1 MNTFKTIVQKLKELP
16 VLQFPM
22 KKYIR
27 GSQSDV
33 VEIVVEENFWPNVR
47 KFIITEDP
55 IARIMKVIC
64 SVCWDELDVTCI
76 TFPNDKLEVGLVAP
90 CGHIMCRAC
99 WPRETFDSLHTIYE
113 GCQIKVETMK
123 SLRQAWR
130 KPETTDQLNPT
141 SNMVTALETTRN
153 DFPDGVKIWH
163 SPEDAGL
170 DICFIHG
177 LSGNRDK
184 TWTAPGQPN
193 PWPAELLPSRLSKAR
208 LLTYGY
214 DAYVLKKSVS
224 STNRLVDHANNLLHD
239 LAAERASSGIVN
251 RPLIFVVHS
260 FGGIVCKTALIV
272 SRQNPESHLGQI
284 SNYTRGIVFLGT
296 PHRGSW
302 AADWAKIPAW
312 ALGQVKSTNRNI
324 LDVLQINNQYL
335 EFIQTSFLSMLR
347 DLDKKGRPLQI
358 SCFFEELPMPGIG
371 TIVSKESASLEGYS
385 VFSIHANHSDMAK
398 FGSAEESGFKRLLGE
413 LVRWDAMLGT
423 GDSTISPVAELESNG
438 KTPNATSSL
447 QTTTGHIFN
456 ASGGTQ
462 HNNTG
467 AGNQFFGN
475 FDGPV
480 YFEDQSRERRKAQV
494 LKRLATSPY
503 RGRKDRN
510 PSAVQGTCEWFIS
523 HHLYHEWLGQE
534 ASKILW
540 VSADPGCGKSVLVK
554 HLVDSVI
561 QTTASRK
568 VCYFFFKDDFADQKS
583 LLSAL
588 SSILQQ
594 LFMLDTALLSD
605 EILLQ
610 FDANGQWL
618 AVSFVELWQILIKV
632 ADSNHDTEI
641 ICLIDAVDE
650 CNEQERRQLFRALCE
665 LCGSKKTRNLKFL
678 ITSRPYRE
686 IGMGFKPLENLNLP
700 VIHLSG
706 ESDSEMT
713 KIVKEIDIA
722 IRERVK
728 AIAVQQSLTD
738 DEQLILITRLLSV
751 RNRTYLWA
759 HLTLDLIERQL
770 DISKEKIINITSHLP
785 QNVNEAYER
794 IMCRTFS
801 KDKATRMLHLIIAAD
816 RPLTVGEMIVAL
828 ELQRHH
834 QSIDDIEIEPEDRF
848 REKIRDICGLVTV
861 SESRIFL
868 LHQTVKEF
876 LISIDHAEPTR
887 LSWKYSISEQDPNLT
902 LTYLN
907 RKDKTYQRSALS
919 WAAGNGHDGVV
930 GRLIRGLSI
939 GPRSWK
945 IILRNGANINQ
956 FDSDNRTPITYAIWN
971 GHISVVRRLVVAG
984 AWVDVPDV
992 LGATPTSY
1000 AVRNKDF
1007 GIKIL
1012 VVRENVPSNANHRE
1026 GEKLLLSAAKYGHI
1040 HVVRVLLEAKET
1052 NVNLKDDE
1060 GWTPLMW
1067 AINYRHNGIV
1077 KLLLAHGADVDI
1089 RDRAGMSPFDFATR
1103 YGQFEVAKLIMQTG
1117 RADVNRPDLDGLT
1130 PLHQAARWK
1139 QDDITQLIL
1148 KTGVAKVNA
1157 RVGWQDP
1164 AYSWVIRYSSCSTL
1178 KLMFDLYDDKLCI
1191 QDCTQTILATD
1202 KEWADKD
1209 WVDKLKIV
1217 LRSRKID
1224 VNLGDDKGETILH
1237 KAVKKRSYRIIKEL
1251 LATENAPTNSR
1262 DSRGLTPLAL
1272 ACLTLDSDAIS
1283 SFSAA
1288 DSVDPNIADTN
1299 GYTPLHH
1306 AVQEHSVPITSA
1318 LIATA
1323 KVKVDM
1329 KNRDGRTPLSLACL
1343 KGDTALAKCFL
1354 HNCQVDINTQDRYG
1368 RTPAHN
1374 CVWVEDVNMLR
1385 LILQTDQ
1392 VNLNA
1397 VDKQRCTPLLL
1408 AVRHSKW
1415 NMAFPLLDYEQAVNM
1430 KDQNGKTALV
1440 WAIIHGQ
1447 SGIVRQLISLKQTD
1461 LNVRDEEGLT
1471 PLSHAAQQGNEEIV
1485 RILLEKLGIDVDA
1498 KDNNGMTALVHAAK
1512 KGHLGVVDL
1521 LLEGGKA
1528 NTWIRDESG
1537 MTPMALA
1544 SA

>member
-1 MNTFKTIVQKLKELP
+1 
-16 VLQFPM
+16 
-22 KKYIR
+22 
-27 GSQSDV
+27 
-33 VEIVVEENFWPNVR
+33 
-47 KFIITEDP
+47 
-55 IARIMKVIC
+55 
-64 SVCWDELDVTCI
+64 
-76 TFPNDKLEVGLVAP
+76 
-90 CGHIMCRAC
+90 
-99 WPRETFDSLHTIYE
+99 
-113 GCQIKVETMK
+113 
-123 SLRQAWR
+123 
-130 KPETTDQLNPT
+130 
-141 SNMVTALETTRN
+141 
-153 DFPDGVKIWH
+153 
-163 SPEDAGL
+163 
-170 DICFIHG
+170 
-177 LSGNRDK
+177 
-184 TWTAPGQPN
+184 
-193 PWPAELLPSRLSKAR
+193 
-208 LLTYGY
+208 
-214 DAYVLKKSVS
+214 
-224 STNRLVDHANNLLHD
+224 
-239 LAAERASSGIVN
+239 
-251 RPLIFVVHS
+251 
-260 FGGIVCKTALIV
+260 
-272 SRQNPESHLGQI
+272 
-284 SNYTRGIVFLGT
+284 
-296 PHRGSW
+296 
-302 AADWAKIPAW
+302 
-312 ALGQVKSTNRNI
+312 
-324 LDVLQINNQYL
+324 
-335 EFIQTSFLSMLR
+335 
-347 DLDKKGRPLQI
+347 
-358 SCFFEELPMPGIG
+358 
-371 TIVSKESASLEGYS
+371 
-385 VFSIHANHSDMAK
+385 
-398 FGSAEESGFKRLLGE
+398 
-413 LVRWDAMLGT
+413 
-423 GDSTISPVAELESNG
+423 
-438 KTPNATSSL
+438 
-447 QTTTGHIFN
+447 
-456 ASGGTQ
+456 
-462 HNNTG
+462 
-467 AGNQFFGN
+467 
-475 FDGPV
+475 
-480 YFEDQSRERRKAQV
+480 
-494 LKRLATSPY
+494 
-503 RGRKDRN
+503 
-510 PSAVQGTCEWFIS
+510 
-523 HHLYHEWLGQE
+523 
-534 ASKILW
+534 
-540 VSADPGCGKSVLVK
+540 
-554 HLVDSVI
+554 
-561 QTTASRK
+561 
-568 VCYFFFKDDFADQKS
+568 
-583 LLSAL
+583 
-588 SSILQQ
+588 
-594 LFMLDTALLSD
+594 
-605 EILLQ
+605 
-610 FDANGQWL
+610 
-618 AVSFVELWQILIKV
+618 
-632 ADSNHDTEI
+632 
-641 ICLIDAVDE
+641 
-650 CNEQERRQLFRALCE
+650 
-665 LCGSKKTRNLKFL
+665 
-678 ITSRPYRE
+678 
-686 IGMGFKPLENLNLP
+686 
-700 VIHLSG
+700 
-706 ESDSEMT
+706 
-713 KIVKEIDIA
+713 
-722 IRERVK
+722 
-728 AIAVQQSLTD
+728 
-738 DEQLILITRLLSV
+738 
-751 RNRTYLWA
+751 
-759 HLTLDLIERQL
+759 
-770 DISKEKIINITSHLP
+770 
-785 QNVNEAYER
+785 
-794 IMCRTFS
+794 
-801 KDKATRMLHLIIAAD
+801 MLHLIIAAD

-902 LTYLN
+902 LTYVCVWCLQLDHWTKGRHSANSRPSKHTSRNLFVNYAAKHWTNHFNRLSVHDQKKMTSLALEVCDARGSCFLAWFPVYWRSRHARSVSGFTTLMAASYFGLEAVVRRILKTQYSQLN

-1209 WVDKLKIV
+1209 WVDKLKIM
-1217 LRSRKID
+1217 LRSRKIN
-1224 VNLGDDKGETILH
+1224 VNLGDDRGETILH

-1343 KGDTALAKCFL
+1343 KGNTALAKCFL

-1374 CVWVEDVNMLR
+1374 CVWMEDVNMLR

-1544 SA
+1544 ST